1 MQKVTRLV
9 PHVPPLDVLA
19 MATILFVMNAPPAAV
34 DLWARPVLLILRAV
48 VALLTFYGMLAIGWS
63 RTTVWMW
70 GAIGLNL
77 CVGMLTFWGLGM
89 SQLLGALLLIPYGA
103 AAARRFGIPA
113 ITWWGVV
120 AETAGFCVLPAILFA
135 VSLV

>member
-19 MATILFVMNAPPAAV
+19 MATILFVMNAPAAVV
-34 DLWARPVLLILRAV
+34 DLWERPSLLIVRAV
-48 VALLTFYGMLAIGWS
+48 VALLTLYGMLAIGWA
-63 RTTVWMW
+63 RTSVWMW

-77 CVGMLTFWGLGM
+77 CFGFLTFWGLGFG
-89 SQLLGALLLIPYGA
+89 QLLGALLLIPYCA
-103 AAARRFGIPA
+103 ASARRFGIPA

-120 AETAGFCVLPAILFA
+120 AETVGFCTIPLIFFT